1 MLARTLLL
9 ACCCAGL
16 GAAQG
21 PSQCGDWHE
30 GISLNGNDLA
40 HQQTDSAAACCL
52 LCGRTV
58 GAAACTGWTWNDGN
72 HDCYVKNE
80 ITGNKTARAVS
91 GGVTPGPPLPSPPP
105 SPAPSPPVALCG
117 VDPPNATHA
126 TPPQCAWYNASFGTL
141 EARRDALVGTLT
153 DTEKLSILA
162 GRGVD
167 RLHVVADGFNEALHG
182 VAWAGRAT
190 VFPCPMSLGATW
202 NDSLVREIGAAVAR
216 EALAKRWGPHT
227 NALSFFAPNINIVR
241 DVRWGRAQETYGED
255 PALTAKLGAAY
266 VVGMQ
271 FLGGDPATAPLAV
284 RNVAKHFAVYNLE
297 SNFAGRTTPA
307 EIAQGVGQYRLQYD
321 APVSIADLMQ
331 TFLPAFEAVVGR
343 GDGGARIE
351 GWVQTCARHAKQPT
365 AVPAHQPPASPFD

>member
-1 MLARTLLL
+1 MLARTLLF

-58 GAAACTGWTWNDGN
+58 GAAACTGWTWNEGN

-117 VDPPNATHA
+117 VDPPNVTHA

-351 GWVQTCARHAKQPT
+351 GWVQTCARHAKPT